1 MGEDFF
7 LNVFSNNGLAAA
19 GFFYVLFRINPT
31 LQKLTEAINNLCDE
45 HNKRLDK
52 IEERERDTQSQIK
65 ELQSQI
71 NYLKKGD
78 FNERR

>member
-31 LQKLTEAINNLCDE
+31 LQKLTDAINNLCSE
-45 HNKRLDK
+45 HNHRLDK
-52 IEERERDTQSQIK
+52 IEERERDTQLQIR
-65 ELQSQI
+65 ELKNQI
-71 NYLKKGD
+71 DSIKRGD
-78 FNERR
+78 KL